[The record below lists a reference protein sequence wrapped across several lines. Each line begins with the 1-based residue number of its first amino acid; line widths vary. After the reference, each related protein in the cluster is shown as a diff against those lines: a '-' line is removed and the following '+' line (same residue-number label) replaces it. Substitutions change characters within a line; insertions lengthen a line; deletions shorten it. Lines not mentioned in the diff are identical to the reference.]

1 MNKLSTKTIPD
12 APEMALR
19 IFISILIILIGIA
32 VFMFFT
38 RDKPKTKKAKPER
51 IPPLVDVVRVKA
63 EDRQIVVPALGTVT
77 AEQEVDLKP
86 MVSGEIIMVSPEF
99 IPGGLFKKGDVI
111 LKIDPAD
118 YHIDIKRKE
127 ASVSS
132 SKATLEIEMGYQD
145 VAREE
150 LTLME
155 VTSGKKVEESGLAL
169 RKPQLDQAQAQVDAA
184 RADLEAARLNLK
196 RTIIRAPFNCMVS
209 ARSVNTGSQVSV
221 QSVIATLIGTENYWI
236 SATVPVAQL
245 KWLRIPQDRSE
256 RGSSVKI
263 KRRYQNGRFDSP
275 FTGQVIRLTG
285 TLTEQSR
292 MGTVIVRVFDP
303 LVLVTSVM
311 RTPLLLG
318 SYVSIEIEGKTVHN
332 AIVIPRKALRDND
345 TVWVLKEGRLR
356 ILKTEAFWKGEDEIY
371 LSTGIEAGDALILSG
386 LSSPVEGMKLT
397 ETGAEPPAKR
407 EKKDRIKAG
416 KDKI

>member
-1 MNKLSTKTIPD
+1 MKRLTTKTTPD

-32 VFMFFT
+32 VFIFFT

-51 IPPLVDVVRVKA
+51 IPPLVDVMRVKS
-63 EDRQIVVPALGTVT
+63 EDRKIVIPALGTVT
-77 AEQEVDLKP
+77 AEEEVDLKS
-86 MVSGEIIMVSPEF
+86 MVSGEIVMVSPEL
-99 IPGGLFKKGDVI
+99 IPGGLFKKGAVI

-118 YHIDIKRKE
+118 YYLDIKRK
-127 ASVSS
+127 AAVVSAA
-132 SKATLEIEMGYQD
+132 KAAYDIEMGYQD

-155 VTSGKKVEESGLAL
+155 VTLGKKVEESGLAL
-169 RKPQLDQAQAQVDAA
+169 RKPQLDQAQAQLDAA
-184 RADLEAARLNLK
+184 QADIEAARLNLK
-196 RTIIRAPFNCMVS
+196 RTIIKAPFNCMVS
-209 ARSVNTGSQVSV
+209 SRSVNIGSQVSS
-221 QSVIATLIGTENYWI
+221 QSVIATLIGTDNYWI
-236 SATVPVAQL
+236 RATVPVDQL
-245 KWLRIPQDRSE
+245 KWLKIPMDRSE

-263 KRRYQNGRFDSP
+263 KRRYQNGQFDSP

-292 MGTVIVRVFDP
+292 MGTVLVRVFDP

-318 SYVSIEIEGKTVHN
+318 SYVSIEIEGRTVQN
-332 AIVIPRKALRDND
+332 TIVIPRKALRDSD
-345 TVWVLKEGRLR
+345 TVWVLKEGRLH
-356 ILKTEAFWKGEDEIY
+356 IQNTEAFWKGEDEIY
-371 LSTGIEAGDALILSG
+371 VSKGIDAGDGLILSG

-397 ETGAEPPAKR
+397 
-407 EKKDRIKAG
+407 
-416 KDKI
+416 